1 MKAKCIYWTICAGVF
16 AVGVLAVAAS
26 PWLDYTINLT
36 NSLPGTFYVI
46 HKGGEAKKGD
56 LIAYRWHGGATYP
69 SGATFIK
76 RVVGVAGDTV
86 KREGNEFWVDG
97 QYVGPAKLFSK
108 YGAPLQPANGGVIA
122 AGEYFVATPNPN
134 SLDSRYAMT
143 GNVKSVDVIG
153 RTYEI
158 F

>member
-1 MKAKCIYWTICAGVF
+1 MGNRIDRLVQHFRAFI
-16 AVGVLAVAAS
+16 LA
-26 PWLDYTINLT
+26 
-36 NSLPGTFYVI
+36 
-46 HKGGEAKKGD
+46 HK
-56 LIAYRWHGGATYP
+56 
-69 SGATFIK
+69 
-76 RVVGVAGDTV
+76 
-86 KREGNEFWVDG
+86 G

-108 YGAPLQPANGGVIA
+108 YGVPLQPANGGVIA